1 MMSAANVSSLNQQ
14 ISSGECETSDFNV
27 NWMPSQIS
35 QFDPE
40 AANTELT
47 ILSLVVTFC
56 FSVWRWMFLT
66 WAFPP
71 QFDAAHTFDV
81 AWMAVMDRC
90 FLDGSFFVDPTSSGT
105 DMEA

>member
-1 MMSAANVSSLNQQ
+1 MAAVMDQIAQGCGSQSGFAMMSANVSSLNQQ

-27 NWMPSQIS
+27 NWMPSQMS

-56 FSVWRWMFLT
+56 FSV
-66 WAFPP
+66 
-71 QFDAAHTFDV
+71 
-81 AWMAVMDRC
+81 
-90 FLDGSFFVDPTSSGT
+90 
-105 DMEA
+105 

>member
-1 MMSAANVSSLNQQ
+1 MDQIAQGCGSQSGFAMMSAANVSSLNQQ

-56 FSVWRWMFLT
+56 FSV
-66 WAFPP
+66 
-71 QFDAAHTFDV
+71 
-81 AWMAVMDRC
+81 
-90 FLDGSFFVDPTSSGT
+90 
-105 DMEA
+105 